1 MIIIGCVVD
10 DDKLFRQQAEPGLNR
25 VPDADADL
33 WVYSL
38 AGTIGRTANL
48 ILDHA
53 RNVPDLEA
61 VILVRR
67 DTEIT
72 DPAICATV
80 RAALSKLRTSR
91 SLARWAPPM
100 RERWRGGAA
109 RSAAGP
115 SACGTPT
122 AGRARWTPTPGARP
136 GGTFAG
142 PQRVDVVEGSVLAF
156 SPWAV
161 ANLRFDESLV
171 YDFGQDVDL
180 CLQAGAAGRAV
191 TTADIGV
198 RIHREL
204 DVIADEDTAGWV
216 ESHILL
222 SRKWDSGPGDEPD
235 SDAWRQRARRAEA
248 ERDAA
253 RAFAQGLFLTADAQ
267 SARLREE
274 LNAIEDSLAW
284 HLTEPLREV
293 NLSRKKRRA
302 ARG

>member
-25 VPDADADL
+25 VPDADADV

-53 RNVPDLEA
+53 QDVPDLEA

-80 RAALSKLRTSR
+80 RAALSDPDVAIVGAVGADDART
-91 SLARWAPPM
+91 LAW
-100 RERWRGGAA
+100 WRGAVSGGPVSVRYSDRGA
-109 RSAAGP
+109 
-115 SACGTPT
+115 GTLDSYT
-122 AGRARWTPTPGARP
+122 WGAP
-136 GGTFAG
+136 EGSTFAG

-222 SRKWDSGPGDEPD
+222 SRKWDSGPGDGPD

>member
-1 MIIIGCVVD
+1 MIIVGCVVD
-10 DDKLFRQQAEPGLNR
+10 DDKLFREQAQLGLDR
-25 VPDADADL
+25 IAGADV

-53 RNVPDLEA
+53 RAVPDLEA

-72 DPAICATV
+72 DPAICETV
-80 RAALSKLRTSR
+80 RAT
-91 SLARWAPPM
+91 LADPDVAIVGAVGASGARGLAW
-100 RERWRGGAA
+100 WRGTVSGGPVSVRYSDKGAGILE
-109 RSAAGP
+109 SY
-115 SACGTPT
+115 T
-122 AGRARWTPTPGARP
+122 WGAP
-136 GGTFAG
+136 EGSTFLP
-142 PQRVDVVEGSVLAF
+142 PQRVDVVDGSILAL

-161 ANLRFDESLV
+161 EHLRFDESLV

-191 TTADIGV
+191 ATAHLGI

-216 ESHILL
+216 ESHIVL
-222 SRKWDSGPGDEPD
+222 SRKWDAGPDEDP
-235 SDAWRQRARRAEA
+235 SSHAWRVRARRAEA

-267 SARLREE
+267 SARLREQ
-274 LNAIEDSLAW
+274 LRDIEDSFAW

-293 NLSRKKRRA
+293 NLSRRKRRA
-302 ARG
+302 AKS